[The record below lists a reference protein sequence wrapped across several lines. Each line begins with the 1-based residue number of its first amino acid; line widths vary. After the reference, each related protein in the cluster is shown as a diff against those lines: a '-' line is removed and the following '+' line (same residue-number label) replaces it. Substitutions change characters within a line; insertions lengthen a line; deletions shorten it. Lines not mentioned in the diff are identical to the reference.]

1 VVLNRWYAFW
11 AAIALLVWN
20 CVRRKVVL
28 LFYCFWKQNFHFSV
42 FFFSPYLLFQI
53 ILLAISEVFFLLNIL
68 MRADFSFFLK
78 FLLLK
83 LLKILIPMILFER
96 KSLQLRV
103 CQLKIFDS
111 QLFLKLLMLIECKR
125 HRWSIKLSLL
135 IIFRVANTA
144 YLVLFSFILF
154 FYF

>member
-1 VVLNRWYAFW
+1 MLFEP
-11 AAIALLVWN
+11 LLH
-20 CVRRKVVL
+20 CSSETVREEK
-28 LFYCFWKQNFHFSV
+28 LFYYFIVLGNKTFTSPSSFSLHIYY
-42 FFFSPYLLFQI
+42 FKLLYWQSPKFS
-53 ILLAISEVFFLLNIL
+53 FLLNIL
-68 MRADFSFFLK
+68 IRADFSFFLK

-83 LLKILIPMILFER
+83 LLKILIPMILFDR

-125 HRWSIKLSLL
+125 HRWSIKLTLI
-135 IIFRVANTA
+135 IIFRVANTS

-154 FYF
+154 FHF

>member
-1 VVLNRWYAFW
+1 MVLNRWYAFW

-28 LFYCFWKQNFHFSV
+28 LFYCFRKQNFHFSV

-53 ILLAISEVFFLLNIL
+53 ILLAISEVLYLLNIL
-68 MRADFSFFLK
+68 IRADFSFFLK

-111 QLFLKLLMLIECKR
+111 QLFLKFLMLIECKR
-125 HRWSIKLSLL
+125 HRWSIKLFLL
-135 IIFRVANTA
+135 IIFRVANTT